1 VSQAEAG
8 SLLHDPDPF
17 DIGEGQVAVLC
28 LHGLTGRPY
37 EIRPVAE
44 ALARTGMRA
53 VGPTL
58 AGHGDTPEAL
68 TRIEFEQWLGGVRDA
83 YRGLRREHETVMVA
97 GLSLGG
103 LLALALAAEEPVDA
117 LAVIGTPMKLRF
129 PIPQL
134 APLLRRVL
142 PYVRKRGSDIR
153 DPAARARHPS
163 YDVMPVHAVY
173 QLTRLQGHVRDAL
186 PRIDV
191 PILVAHGAHDAT
203 ADPADAR
210 LIEFGPHRAGRQRR
224 TRAGRRRLRVLQW
237 PGVIGESPATVST
250 GWMRRLDPP
259 RGVRPNKRRTLAA
272 AETNETKPREVG
284 MGSQD
289 GISQPDG
296 GDTWRCL
303 RRW

>member
-1 VSQAEAG
+1 MSQAEAT
-8 SLLHDPDPF
+8 SLLHEPGPF
-17 DIGEGQVAVLC
+17 DIGEGPAAVLC

-44 ALARTGMRA
+44 ALARMGMRA
-53 VGPTL
+53 LGPTL

-83 YRGLRREHETVMVA
+83 YRGLRREHETVMVV

-117 LAVIGTPMKLRF
+117 LAVIGTPMQLRF

-134 APLLRRVL
+134 APLLRRAL

-173 QLTRLQGHVRDAL
+173 QLTRLQRHVRDAL
-186 PRIDV
+186 PSIDA

-203 ADPADAR
+203 ANPADAR
-210 LIEFGPHRAGRQRR
+210 LIEAGVSSETRELLLLENSAHIVPVDHDGPAL
-224 TRAGRRRLRVLQW
+224 A
-237 PGVIGESPATVST
+237 EAVSAFFSA
-250 GWMRRLDPP
+250 L
-259 RGVRPNKRRTLAA
+259 V
-272 AETNETKPREVG
+272 
-284 MGSQD
+284 
-289 GISQPDG
+289 
-296 GDTWRCL
+296 
-303 RRW
+303 